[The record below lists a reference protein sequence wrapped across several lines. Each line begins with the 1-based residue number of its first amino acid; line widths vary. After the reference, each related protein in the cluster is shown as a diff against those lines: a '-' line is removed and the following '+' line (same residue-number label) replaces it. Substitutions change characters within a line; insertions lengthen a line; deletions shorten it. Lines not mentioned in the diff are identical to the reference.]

1 MPVCLA
7 AGISAW
13 FALPE
18 LPTWW
23 QWLAIAI
30 TGLVAVAASRM
41 TAPLA
46 ERGRIGWR
54 MADMLRLGGL
64 VTALIVAGTVL
75 IGLRSAHVAAPILKW
90 RYYGPIEGRLVEI
103 DRSARDRLRLT
114 LDKVVLEE
122 VDASRT
128 PHRVR
133 VSLTDTA
140 SGTLPQLGQRISLT
154 GHLGPPPGP
163 ASPGSFDF
171 RWHAWFSGLGAVG
184 YSRQPAVSLAPPS
197 GGTWKMHRARI
208 AISQKIQQRIG
219 GQEGAVAAALMT
231 GDRSGI
237 AEATNKI
244 MRASNLYHIISISG
258 LHMGMLAG
266 FVYAAMRYAMVGLQ
280 ATGLA
285 LALPAHKIAA
295 LVAML
300 AAAIYLWLSG
310 GGVATERAF
319 VMVAVMLGA
328 ILADRRAI
336 SLRTVAMAAV
346 VILIYS
352 PEALVTPGFQMSF
365 AATIAL
371 ILIYGPW
378 SRIAPH
384 LPFWLRPV
392 AMLLLTSL
400 VAGMATA
407 PIAAAH
413 FNQMAH
419 YGLLANLLVVPVM
432 GTLVMPAGVIA
443 ALLAPFGLADPAL
456 WVMGM
461 GTAWMLQVAGFI
473 AGLGGSVTPVVLPPA
488 PVLPLMGFGAALL
501 VLCWRPGPGLRR
513 SPFLLA
519 GLCGGAAMLAT
530 AAAIWLNT
538 DRPLL
543 LIAPQGE
550 AAGLMT
556 PQGRAMSK
564 PSGGSFT
571 VRTWLREDGDIA
583 TQQQSAERPGWSGDR
598 NMRHAALPNGWQVW
612 HFTGKGSG
620 DRAAAACLPQRIVI
634 ATERTGLTTSNQR
647 CLLFDLYALRYSGA
661 VTIDFD
667 SAEPVVRT
675 VAETHRSPG

>member
-1 MPVCLA
+1 MALIA
-7 AGISAW
+7 AGAV
-13 FALPE
+13 
-18 LPTWW
+18 
-23 QWLAIAI
+23 
-30 TGLVAVAASRM
+30 LV
-41 TAPLA
+41 
-46 ERGRIGWR
+46 
-54 MADMLRLGGL
+54 
-64 VTALIVAGTVL
+64 
-75 IGLRSAHVAAPILKW
+75 GLRSAHISAPILKW

-114 LDKVVLEE
+114 LDQVALED
-122 VDASRT
+122 VDADRT
-128 PHRVR
+128 PRRVR
-133 VSLTDTA
+133 VSLMGEAATA
-140 SGTLPQLGQRISLT
+140 LPQLGQRIRLT

-184 YSRQPAVSLAPPS
+184 YSRLPAVSLSPPS
-197 GGTWKMHRARI
+197 GGTWRMHRARI
-208 AISQKIQQRIG
+208 AISDQIRQRIG

-237 AEATNKI
+237 LEATNKI

-266 FVYAAMRYAMVGLQ
+266 FVYSAMRYAMVGFQ
-280 ATGLA
+280 AAGLG

-295 LVAML
+295 IVAMM
-300 AAAIYLWLSG
+300 AAGFYLWLSG

-336 SLRTVAMAAV
+336 SLRTVSLAAV

-352 PEALVTPGFQMSF
+352 PGALVTPGFQMSF

-378 SRIAPH
+378 SRISPR

-392 AMLLLTSL
+392 VMLLLSSL

-443 ALLAPFGLADPAL
+443 ALLAPLGLADLAL
-456 WVMGM
+456 WVMGV
-461 GTAWMLQVAGFI
+461 GTAWMLYVAEFI
-473 AGLGGSVTPVVLPPA
+473 AGLGGSVSPVVLPPA
-488 PVLPLMGFGAALL
+488 PVLPLMGFGGALL
-501 VLCWRPGPGLRR
+501 VLCWRPGSGWWRP
-513 SPFLLA
+513 SLLA
-519 GLCGGAAMLAT
+519 AGFSSGAVMLTA
-530 AAAIWLNT
+530 AAAIWLST
-538 DRPLL
+538 ERPLL

-583 TQQQSAERPGWSGDR
+583 TQQQSAERLGWSGEK
-598 NMRHAALPNGWQVW
+598 NTRHAKLPGGWQVW

-620 DRAAAACLPQRIVI
+620 ERAAAACLPQRIVI
-634 ATERTGLTTSNQR
+634 ATERTGLTKSNQR

-667 SAEPVVRT
+667 GADPVVRT
-675 VAETHRSPG
+675 VAEAHRSPG